1 MVSPAEVITQP
12 KDHGTDVKPL
22 TFFLLRLSPENPY
35 CLWLSSN
42 IKKLKNPMNL
52 LPQRVRGPFIYPP
65 FKARFQVQRR
75 IRLCKK
81 QKRRGPFGA
90 APCF

>member
-12 KDHGTDVKPL
+12 KDHWTDVKSM
-22 TFFLLRLSPENPY
+22 TFFLLRLSPKNPY

-52 LPQRVRGPFIYPP
+52 LPQSVQGCFIYPP
-65 FKARFQVQRR
+65 FGVRFQGRDW

-90 APCF
+90 APPL

>member
-12 KDHGTDVKPL
+12 KDHCTDVKPV
-22 TFFLLRLSPENPY
+22 TFFLLRLSPKNPY

-52 LPQRVRGPFIYPP
+52 LPQAAFRSLYIPQSDAG
-65 FKARFQVQRR
+65 FKAKVE
-75 IRLCKK
+75 IRLV
-81 QKRRGPFGA
+81 QKA
-90 APCF
+90 EKA